1 MCMAIPGKII
11 EIRGNTAVV
20 DYGREQIEAGLLEK
34 FSVGDFVLVQ
44 NRIIVKKVS
53 KQDAKK
59 LLELIKEI

>member
-11 EIRGNTAVV
+11 EIRGSTAVV
-20 DYGREQIEAGLLEK
+20 DYGGKKVEAGMFED
-34 FSVGDFVLVQ
+34 FRVGDFVLVQ

-59 LLELIKEI
+59 LLEMVKEI